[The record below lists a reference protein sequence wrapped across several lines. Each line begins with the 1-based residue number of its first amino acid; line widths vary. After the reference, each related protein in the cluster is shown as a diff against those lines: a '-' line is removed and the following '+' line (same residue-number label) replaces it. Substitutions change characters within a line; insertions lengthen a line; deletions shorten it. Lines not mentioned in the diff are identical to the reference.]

1 MITEMSDDPDYIL
14 DIQGIEDPASDN
26 AHEDHAGQESGS
38 RKWIGVQFE
47 CCGTYARV
55 YKNREGTAYE
65 GRCPRCLRWVE
76 VGIGPGGTD
85 QRMFRAT

>member
-1 MITEMSDDPDYIL
+1 MIGGMPDDPDYIL
-14 DIQGIEDPASDN
+14 DIEGIEDPNSERADEAN
-26 AHEDHAGQESGS
+26 AGQAPGA

-47 CCGTYARV
+47 CCGTYARI
-55 YKNREGTAYE
+55 YKNRDGTAYE
-65 GRCPRCLRWVE
+65 GRCPRCLRLVE